1 MNRQIRRGVFETNSS
16 SVHSITMCSSEQYR
30 KWETGEI
37 LYWGDEDK
45 FGTREEIIE
54 EMKKA
59 KWRFDGTPKFP
70 DVNWEDEDEVADI
83 FSDYEVKTFDEY
95 FDDEWYETYAKTYTT
110 PKGEE
115 IVAFGYYG
123 HD

>member
-1 MNRQIRRGVFETNSS
+1 MKRQIRRGVFETNSS
-16 SVHSITMCSSEQYR
+16 SVHSITMCTGEQYD
-30 KWETGEI
+30 KWKNEEI
-37 LYWGDEDK
+37 LYWKEEDK

-54 EMKKA
+54 EMKNA
-59 KWRFDGTPKFP
+59 KWWDGSFKFS

-83 FSDYEVKTFDEY
+83 FSDYEVKTHEEY
-95 FDDEWYETYAKTYTT
+95 FDDEWFETYVETYTT